1 MWISRRALGVTRD
14 NLLIESCAGK
24 WTRGSRLFENVQ
36 QEARQRPG
44 GRVGI
49 SVRCVLARRHRSHCA
64 HGPFYKLIC
73 QLYHTAADFSSFFA
87 HRKEISLA
95 LTGSAENNKLFSGGR
110 HLIEC
115 CRKKTFHLLVINELF
130 HANQGTCHCPT
141 HRFRF
146 NPISFFFKKKIIYST
161 RFCFVENWKS

>member
-1 MWISRRALGVTRD
+1 MLFSLEKMWISRRALGVTRD

-115 CRKKTFHLLVINELF
+115 CRIKNLSLAGNKWAISCKSRHLPLSDTSVPVQPDFLF
-130 HANQGTCHCPT
+130 
-141 HRFRF
+141 F
-146 NPISFFFKKKIIYST
+146 
-161 RFCFVENWKS
+161 